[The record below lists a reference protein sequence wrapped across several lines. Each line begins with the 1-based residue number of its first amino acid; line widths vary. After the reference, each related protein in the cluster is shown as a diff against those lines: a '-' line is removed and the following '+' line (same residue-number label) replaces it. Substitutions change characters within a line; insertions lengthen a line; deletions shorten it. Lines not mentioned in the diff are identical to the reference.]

1 MEIKVNFEEFTD
13 VHLGIE
19 NAAEKLESVTPRI
32 EKPSSDSEA
41 MEVFVKR
48 VKKLKRLKKQYE
60 ELLENDSFRLMT
72 TSTSFGDMDSKLAE
86 EYAGTIYDNRKICP
100 AKGSAYSD
108 VLEKQQQR
116 KA

>member
-13 VHLGIE
+13 AHLGIE
-19 NAAEKLESVTPRI
+19 KATKKLKAVTPRI
-32 EKPSSDSEA
+32 ERPSSDSEA
-41 MEVFVKR
+41 MDVFVKR
-48 VKKLKRLKKQYE
+48 VKMLKKLKKQYD

-86 EYAGTIYDNRKICP
+86 EYAGTIYDNRRICP
-100 AKGSAYSD
+100 VKGAAYSD
-108 VLEKQQQR
+108 VVEKRQQR

>member
-13 VHLGIE
+13 AHLGIE
-19 NAAEKLESVTPRI
+19 KAAEKLEAVTPRI

-41 MEVFVKR
+41 MDVFVKR
-48 VKKLKRLKKQYE
+48 VKMLKKLKKQYD

-86 EYAGTIYDNRKICP
+86 EYAGTIYDNRGICP
-100 AKGSAYSD
+100 AKGTAYSD
-108 VLEKQQQR
+108 VVKKRQQR